1 MVNKV
6 KLSKTMAYLLRHDPD
21 GMDINKQGFAKIDD
35 LLKNI
40 KKRLP
45 DTTKNDVKKIVSEDS
60 KGRYEIKNNFI
71 RARYGHSI
79 DVTPDLE
86 DSKINKL
93 YHGTTR
99 KAANNI
105 LKNGLKPKGRQKVHL
120 SPSIQEAINV
130 GKRRTNNPVVLEIN
144 TRKCDE
150 MGIKIQK
157 ASSRVYVSDY
167 IPPEYI
173 ELLQN

>member
-1 MVNKV
+1 MVDKL

-71 RARYGHSI
+71 NLSI
-79 DVTPDLE
+79 
-86 DSKINKL
+86 SK
-93 YHGTTR
+93 
-99 KAANNI
+99 
-105 LKNGLKPKGRQKVHL
+105 
-120 SPSIQEAINV
+120 
-130 GKRRTNNPVVLEIN
+130 
-144 TRKCDE
+144 
-150 MGIKIQK
+150 
-157 ASSRVYVSDY
+157 
-167 IPPEYI
+167 
-173 ELLQN
+173 